1 MKALAID
8 TANSKILI
16 SAKNDDKSVTVIFN
30 IGMKQ
35 SETLLP
41 SIDYVLNQLQI
52 TPQELDYTV
61 LCKGPGSFTGLR
73 LGFAALKA
81 IEAAYN
87 VPIYGSLSLETYA
100 FPFKN
105 FDATVISVIDAKKE
119 KFYAYAAENGKKII
133 DDGDYTLA
141 EIAGKLEGCKKL
153 FICGPDAAVFKP
165 LIKNLLPSCTLI
177 CLGGE
182 VPATDSL
189 FIIAEDMI
197 AGKIAPLADFD
208 GPVYLRASEAEENL
222 SK

>member
-105 FDATVISVIDAKKE
+105 
-119 KFYAYAAENGKKII
+119 
-133 DDGDYTLA
+133 
-141 EIAGKLEGCKKL
+141 
-153 FICGPDAAVFKP
+153 
-165 LIKNLLPSCTLI
+165 
-177 CLGGE
+177 
-182 VPATDSL
+182 
-189 FIIAEDMI
+189 
-197 AGKIAPLADFD
+197 
-208 GPVYLRASEAEENL
+208 
-222 SK
+222 